1 MEFAVDSGWPILAG
15 GAVLVRHAGKR
26 KGHVR
31 RGVRVST
38 RAASPLQPSPLDLV
52 ADSVRILGIDPGS
65 QITGFGIVDI
75 VGNRTTAV
83 EWGSIRTGGEHSARL
98 RNIFLAV
105 GQVVREYR
113 PTEIAIE
120 RVFLS
125 RHADS
130 ALKLGQARAAAICA
144 TFDVNVPI
152 YEYSAR
158 HIKKA
163 VVGSGAAEKD
173 QVQRMVQMILGV
185 RDAIAADAADA
196 LAAAIC
202 HANERTVR
210 SALQAVGRA

>member
-1 MEFAVDSGWPILAG
+1 VVG
-15 GAVLVRHAGKR
+15 GAALVRHAGKR
-26 KGHVR
+26 FGDVGA
-31 RGVRVST
+31 GVLVST
-38 RAASPLQPSPLDLV
+38 RAASPLRVTPLPNV
-52 ADSVRILGIDPGS
+52 VDSVRVLGIDPGS

-83 EWGSIRTGGEHSARL
+83 EWGSIKTGGEHSDRL
-98 RNIFLAV
+98 RSIFTAL
-105 GQVVREYR
+105 GQIVREYR
-113 PTEIAIE
+113 PAEIAIE

-125 RHADS
+125 RNADS

-144 TFDVNVPI
+144 TFEANVPI

-163 VVGSGAAEKD
+163 VVGRGGAEKD

-185 RDAIAADAADA
+185 RAAIAADAADA

-202 HANERTVR
+202 HANERALR
-210 SALQAVGRA
+210 GALQTVGRA

>member
-1 MEFAVDSGWPILAG
+1 
-15 GAVLVRHAGKR
+15 
-26 KGHVR
+26 
-31 RGVRVST
+31 
-38 RAASPLQPSPLDLV
+38 LQPSPLDFV

-65 QITGFGIVDI
+65 QVTGFGIVDI

-83 EWGSIRTGGEHSARL
+83 EWGSIRTGGEHAARL
-98 RNIFLAV
+98 RNIFLGV
-105 GQVVREYR
+105 GQIVREYR
-113 PTEIAIE
+113 PAEIAIE

-125 RHADS
+125 RNADS

-144 TFDVNVPI
+144 TFEVSVPI

-163 VVGSGAAEKD
+163 VVGSGSAEKD

-185 RDAIAADAADA
+185 RDPIAADAADA

-210 SALQAVGRA
+210 SAVQAVGRA

>member
-1 MEFAVDSGWPILAG
+1 M
-15 GAVLVRHAGKR
+15 
-26 KGHVR
+26 
-31 RGVRVST
+31 ST
-38 RAASPLQPSPLDLV
+38 RAATLLGATPLANV
-52 ADSVRILGIDPGS
+52 VGSVRILGIDPGS
-65 QITGFGIVDI
+65 QITGFGVVDT

-83 EWGSIRTGGEHSARL
+83 EWGSIRTSGEHSDRL
-98 RNIFLAV
+98 RKIFLGV
-105 GQVVREYR
+105 GQIVREYR

-125 RHADS
+125 RNADS

-144 TFDVNVPI
+144 TFESSVPI

-163 VVGSGAAEKD
+163 VVGRGAAEKD

-185 RDAIAADAADA
+185 REAIAPDAADA

-202 HANERTVR
+202 HANERGVR
-210 SALQAVGRA
+210 GALQVALKV

>member
-1 MEFAVDSGWPILAG
+1 
-15 GAVLVRHAGKR
+15 VL
-26 KGHVR
+26 
-31 RGVRVST
+31 VST
-38 RAASPLQPSPLDLV
+38 RAATPFQSAPLENVL
-52 ADSVRILGIDPGS
+52 DSVRILGIDPGS
-65 QITGFGIVDI
+65 QITGFGVVDV

-83 EWGSIRTGGEHSARL
+83 EWGSIRTGGEHSERL
-98 RNIFLAV
+98 RNIFTAL
-105 GQVVREYR
+105 GQVMREYR

-125 RHADS
+125 RNADS

-144 TFDVNVPI
+144 TFEANVPI

-202 HANERTVR
+202 HANERTLR
-210 SALQAVGRA
+210 GALQAAGRA